1 MNRTPGEG
9 IRCTVAGDEM
19 LAQELGGGPAICF
32 AIERAAGPVL
42 QRSGIPPSEVTVS
55 VRVATPYAI
64 TATVSVQGKAFPEQR
79 IDISDRPLNQRS
91 IDMLGQ
97 AVASQLSKANP
108 DLGRPE

>member
-9 IRCTVAGDEM
+9 IRCTVAGEEM
-19 LAQELGGGPAICF
+19 LAQELGGEKAVCS
-32 AIERAAGPVL
+32 AIERAAAPAL
-42 QRSGIPPSEVTVS
+42 QRSGIPAAEVAVS

-64 TATVSVQGKAFPEQR
+64 TATVSVRGKTFPEQR

-97 AVASQLSKANP
+97 AVASQLSNAS
-108 DLGRPE
+108 